1 MSDSLSE
8 RIANEI
14 KTAMRAR
21 DSERLSSL
29 RYLQAA
35 IKQKEVDARKALSDA
50 EVTAIIERQVK
61 QRRESIDAFEKAG
74 RTDSAQHE
82 KNELAILQE
91 FLPEAASQ
99 DEVNKVIETAVAQ
112 ATEKGLSGGAAM
124 GTVMGQVKQSLAG
137 RVDMAAVSKQVR
149 EKLGM

>member
-99 DEVNKVIETAVAQ
+99 DEVNKVVEAAVAE